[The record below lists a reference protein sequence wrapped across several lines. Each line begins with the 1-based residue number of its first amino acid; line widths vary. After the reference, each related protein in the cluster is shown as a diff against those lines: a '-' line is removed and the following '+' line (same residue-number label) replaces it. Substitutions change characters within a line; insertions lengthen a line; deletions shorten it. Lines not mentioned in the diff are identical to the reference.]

1 MDSLFDSFMVG
12 SQLSLACSQRSLRLP
27 DTVDEDKVEA
37 SFGSEIVSFR
47 SNVISHR
54 SHSIGTLAQC
64 SSARRATQCSAAQA
78 KFSRASWPGR
88 PNLPRQLN
96 LRRSR

>member
-47 SNVISHR
+47 SNVISHC
-54 SHSIGTLAQC
+54 SQQYWYVGTVLLRPPGHTML
-64 SSARRATQCSAAQA
+64 SSSSKIQPC
-78 KFSRASWPGR
+78 
-88 PNLPRQLN
+88 
-96 LRRSR
+96 